1 MSQNTD
7 SQVADNNKSGFFSYW
22 CDYYEL
28 CKPRVVMLL
37 VFTAVIGMFLAI
49 PPTVMPDWPLIII
62 ASIGI
67 GLASA
72 SAAAI
77 NQIVDQK
84 IDAEMKRTDQ
94 RPLPTGSITNKQ
106 ALMFSLIIG
115 VLSMVIL
122 DVFVNRLTAVLTLL
136 SLIGYAIVYTMY
148 LKRATPQNIVI
159 GGAAGAAPPVLGWV
173 AMTGT
178 VDPNSLLLFLII
190 YTWTPPHFWALA
202 IHRRDEYA
210 KVDVPM
216 LPVTHGIPF
225 TRLQV
230 LLYTIIMFIVT
241 LLPYLT
247 RMSGT
252 FYLVGAVIFGGVF
265 LKYAIQMQ
273 SGKDPRIAMKTFGY
287 SIIYLMIIF
296 GLLLID
302 HYLPLFY

>member
-1 MSQNTD
+1 MSTNTD
-7 SQVADNNKSGFFSYW
+7 SKAGFFSYW

-49 PPTVMPDWPLIII
+49 PPGIAPDWTLIII

-106 ALMFSLIIG
+106 ALWFSLIIG
-115 VLSMVIL
+115 ILSMVIL

-159 GGAAGAAPPVLGWV
+159 GGAAGAAPPVLGWT

-247 RMSGT
+247 RMSGL
-252 FYLVGAVIFGGVF
+252 FYLAGAVIFGGIF

-296 GLLLID
+296 AFLLVD
-302 HYLPLFY
+302 HYLPLFI

>member
-1 MSQNTD
+1 MTTD
-7 SQVADNNKSGFFSYW
+7 TETQAVENKKTGFFSYW

-49 PPTVMPDWPLIII
+49 PAAVTPDWTLIII

-106 ALMFSLIIG
+106 ALVFSLVIG
-115 VLSMVIL
+115 ILSMVIL

-159 GGAAGAAPPVLGWV
+159 GGAAGAAPPVLGWT

-216 LPVTHGIPF
+216 LPVTHGIAF

-247 RMSGT
+247 RMSGL
-252 FYLVGAVIFGGVF
+252 FYLTGAVIFGGIF

-273 SGKDPRIAMKTFGY
+273 SGKDPKIAMKTFGY

-296 GLLLID
+296 AFLLVD
-302 HYLPLFY
+302 HYLPLFF

>member
-1 MSQNTD
+1 MTTNTD
-7 SQVADNNKSGFFSYW
+7 SQVAENSKSGFFSYW

-37 VFTAVIGMFLAI
+37 VFTAVIGMFLAV
-49 PPTVMPDWPLIII
+49 PPGVMPDWQLIII

-84 IDAEMKRTDQ
+84 IDAEMKRTDR

-106 ALMFSLIIG
+106 ALWFSLIIG
-115 VLSMVIL
+115 ILSMVIL

-159 GGAAGAAPPVLGWV
+159 GGAAGAAPPVLGWT

-230 LLYTIIMFIVT
+230 LLYTIIMFIIT
-241 LLPYLT
+241 LMPYLT
-247 RMSGT
+247 HMSGL
-252 FYLVGAVIFGGVF
+252 FYLAGAVIFGGIF

-296 GLLLID
+296 AFLLVD
-302 HYLPLFY
+302 HYLPLFI

>member
-1 MSQNTD
+1 MTTD
-7 SQVADNNKSGFFSYW
+7 TDTQAVENKKPGFFSYW

-49 PPTVMPDWPLIII
+49 PAAVTPDWTLIII

-106 ALMFSLIIG
+106 ALVFSLVIG
-115 VLSMVIL
+115 ILSMVIL

-159 GGAAGAAPPVLGWV
+159 GGAAGAAPPVLGWT

-216 LPVTHGIPF
+216 LPVTHGIAF

-247 RMSGT
+247 RMSGL
-252 FYLVGAVIFGGVF
+252 FYLAGALIFGGIF

-273 SGKDPRIAMKTFGY
+273 SGKDPKIAMKTFGY

-296 GLLLID
+296 AFLLVD
-302 HYLPLFY
+302 HYLPLFF